1 MKFQRIIDATL
12 RAQQR
17 LPSPLVPTD
26 ELAERERGF
35 SERAKEIE
43 RLRQTGP
50 GPVAEMVP
58 ISMVFEVVRH
68 RGHWRTFHG
77 NKHSSGFPDQGS
89 AVAAA
94 KSWRSPSESKDTTSR
109 SFFDARMGTK
119 LPKRS
124 MISAPERRL
133 NFTQH

>member
-58 ISMVFEVVRH
+58 ISLVFEVVRH
-68 RGHWRTFHG
+68 RGPGARFT
-77 NKHSSGFPDQGS
+77 
-89 AVAAA
+89 A
-94 KSWRSPSESKDTTSR
+94 TSTR
-109 SFFDARMGTK
+109 LDLLTK
-119 LPKRS
+119 GQR
-124 MISAPERRL
+124 
-133 NFTQH
+133 